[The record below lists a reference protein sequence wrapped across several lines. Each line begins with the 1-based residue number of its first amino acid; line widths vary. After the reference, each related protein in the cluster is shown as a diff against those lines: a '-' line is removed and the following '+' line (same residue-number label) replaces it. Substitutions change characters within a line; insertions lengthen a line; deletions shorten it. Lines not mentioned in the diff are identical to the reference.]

1 MLLPADLRAV
11 LRGPDFRR
19 LYATR
24 LTSQLADGLVTV
36 ALTSYVFFSPERQAT
51 PGDAAATFAVL
62 LLPYS
67 LVGPFAGVFLDRWRR
82 RHVLVVASL
91 VRAALIVA
99 VAALVAGGF
108 TGAGFYAAGLATLSA
123 NRFFLAALSA
133 ALPHVVD
140 RADLVT
146 ANSLSTTSGTLVAL
160 LGAAVGF
167 AVRITM
173 GDAGSGNV
181 TVLLLAGAT
190 CCLAAVLAR
199 RMHPDLLG
207 PDRIHRPGETLAALR
222 HLAAGLAD
230 GARHVWAHRPAAH
243 ALGAITA
250 HRFVYGISTIV
261 TVLLYRNHFNAAEET
276 GSALGGLALAV
287 LASGAGF
294 LLAAFVTPPVTRRL
308 GTSTWIVVT
317 LAAAAVAE
325 AFYVVGPLT
334 QATLLVGALV
344 VGFVAQGSKICV
356 DTIVQEAVD
365 DTYRGRVFSFYDVLF
380 NVSFVAAAAAAALVV
395 PPDGYSRL
403 LYAVLAAGY
412 AGASSGYWWLCRGAS
427 TRPASA
433 LPRR

>member
-1 MLLPADLRAV
+1 MLLGR
-11 LRGPDFRR
+11 RDFRR

-51 PGDAAATFAVL
+51 PGAAAATFAVL

-67 LVGPFAGVFLDRWRR
+67 LVGPFAGVLLDRWRR

-91 VRAALIVA
+91 ARAALLVGLTT
-99 VAALVAGGF
+99 LVAGGF
-108 TGAGFYAAGLATLSA
+108 TGAGFYAVGLVTLSV

-133 ALPHVVD
+133 ALPHVVP

-160 LGAAVGF
+160 LGAGIGF
-167 AVRITM
+167 AVRLAT
-173 GDAGSGNV
+173 GDAGAGNV
-181 TVLLLAGAT
+181 SVLLLAAGT
-190 CCLAAVLAR
+190 CCAAAVLAG

-207 PDRIHRPGETLAALR
+207 PDRVHRHGETVAALR
-222 HLAAGLAD
+222 HLAAGLGD
-230 GARHVWAHRPAAH
+230 GARHVWEQRPAAY
-243 ALGAITA
+243 ALAAITA

-261 TVLLYRNHFNAAEET
+261 TVLLYRNYFNDAQET

-294 LLAAFVTPPVTRRL
+294 LLAAVVTPPVTRRL
-308 GTSTWIVVT
+308 GTAQWIVVT
-317 LAAAAVAE
+317 LAAAAVTE
-325 AFYVVGPLT
+325 AGYVVGPLT
-334 QATLLVGALV
+334 QATLLAGALV
-344 VGFVAQGSKICV
+344 VGFVAQGAKICV
-356 DTIVQEAVD
+356 DTIVQEAVA

-395 PPDGYSRL
+395 PPSGYSRL
-403 LYAVLAAGY
+403 LYAALAGGY
-412 AGASSGYWWLCRGAS
+412 AVAAASYWWLERAGSAVAAATEPGA
-427 TRPASA
+427 
-433 LPRR
+433 